1 MPTPNFS
8 ELSEDARL
16 AVFRASL
23 GIISPAH
30 LDLSLLPEE
39 EVLKQIMR
47 HQKTCLGENF
57 KAYLLATL
65 AKVAEEVIAN
75 MEICI
80 AQGYPDQAVRVN
92 KRRDPRIRPEGI
104 FTLLDDLLREAYGVK
119 KEVWALL
126 KTQIDGLAPETD
138 QLEKSSLFEE
148 RNRRWV
154 AAWLATERAGK
165 WTPREGKEGI
175 AAWLRDVANPC
186 NQHGSYKK
194 LYAPHAEELLQEFSC
209 PRCGQRVPEALFEK
223 AEGMWDCCESCHVAL
238 SRRGDDWC
246 PVCCMDTN
254 DRQERSCQCL

>member
-80 AQGYPDQAVRVN
+80 AQGYPDQAV
-92 KRRDPRIRPEGI
+92 
-104 FTLLDDLLREAYGVK
+104 
-119 KEVWALL
+119 
-126 KTQIDGLAPETD
+126 
-138 QLEKSSLFEE
+138 
-148 RNRRWV
+148 
-154 AAWLATERAGK
+154 
-165 WTPREGKEGI
+165 
-175 AAWLRDVANPC
+175 
-186 NQHGSYKK
+186 
-194 LYAPHAEELLQEFSC
+194 
-209 PRCGQRVPEALFEK
+209 
-223 AEGMWDCCESCHVAL
+223 
-238 SRRGDDWC
+238 
-246 PVCCMDTN
+246 
-254 DRQERSCQCL
+254 